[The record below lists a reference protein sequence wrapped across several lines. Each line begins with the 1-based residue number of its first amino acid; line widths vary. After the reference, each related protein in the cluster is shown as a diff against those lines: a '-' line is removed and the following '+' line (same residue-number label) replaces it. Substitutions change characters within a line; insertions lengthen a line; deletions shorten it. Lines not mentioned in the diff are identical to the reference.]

1 MPSKYGVNVELYNG
15 SLNPYE
21 INNRRPIAIVGDDSK
36 LAAGLYVYSTVE
48 DALKAVEG
56 GTIKNALEDLKA
68 CGIHTQVILSSFKQ
82 STNSDASAKKQENL
96 TSCLNAIDAL
106 KKAENVVMAKP
117 KFIAAPEYND
127 EGVYEKLKQLGE
139 YLRAVYAIEVDAT
152 NEQTAK
158 AAVQTLATKT
168 AIITFQK
175 VKRVDKTIRPL
186 SMFLIALY
194 AKVMSETEYGFS
206 QTYSNRV
213 IPGITAIVDNVEFIQ
228 GVDCEADRLR
238 SDGIT
243 IAYVD
248 DGIRAWGGET
258 RDEDFTS
265 MHTYVIF
272 YTAIETIFEAQK
284 RAIDKRMRDV
294 LKNVVDSLEAFYR
307 RLVANNVAVGFEV
320 TVPAELNTNETISE
334 GKIYIKH
341 RVQEMPLIKNI
352 TNRIYRVTDYSQ
364 VLIEEL

>member
-1 MPSKYGVNVELYNG
+1 MPSKYGVNIELYNG
-15 SLNPYE
+15 SLNTYE

-36 LAAGLYVYSTVE
+36 LTAGLYVYSTVE
-48 DALKAVEG
+48 DALKEVE
-56 GTIKNALEDLKA
+56 KNALEDLKA
-68 CGIHTQVILSSFKQ
+68 CGIHTQVVLSSFKQ

-127 EGVYEKLKQLGE
+127 TGVYEKLKQLGE
-139 YLRAVYAIEVDAT
+139 YLRAVYAIEVNAT

-158 AAVQTLATKT
+158 AAVQTLA
-168 AIITFQK
+168 IITFQK
-175 VKRVDKTIRPL
+175 VKRVDKVIRPL

-194 AKVMSETEYGFS
+194 AKVMSEMEYGFS

-238 SDGIT
+238 SEGIS

-248 DGIRAWGGET
+248 DSIRAWGGET

-334 GKIYIKH
+334 GKIYIKYK
-341 RVQEMPLIKNI
+341 VQEMPLIKNI